1 MGRTAS
7 PRGRPRRRFF
17 SRESSLSDAAGPR
30 DPRAEGEPMKSVLI
44 TAALIAAAAGPSFGK
59 TVRIPVTRGAGG
71 VPVPCGEDPLRTCH
85 NRWHPD
91 IPEAAEAGA
100 GDTVI
105 FETRDAFD
113 NPFNRTST
121 PATVAAANLN
131 LIHPLTG
138 PLHVRGAKRGDVLA
152 VTMID
157 VGPGPDNF
165 GYTVAVPGFG
175 FLRDKFTDPAIAH
188 WELGPATSTGATRYA
203 TSRDLPGVRLPLH
216 GFAGTIG
223 VELGLPEIETAFSR
237 EEELR
242 AKQGFV
248 LPPEPTDAVPSR
260 LCGPHGRAKDR
271 CLRTIPPRENG
282 GNTDVKQMVK
292 GTTLLFPCFIDC
304 CGLSIGEVH
313 WAQGD
318 GEVSGTAIEMNA
330 IVTVKV
336 EVRKGLAKGFGG
348 WPMFQSN
355 RPGILRELEPDNF
368 IATIGVPV
376 KTPGNVIVEESWL
389 EGKFKP
395 LAGLANQSEDVTLA
409 ARDALTKMIDFLH
422 TKHGLT
428 PEQAYI
434 LCSVACDLKISNLV
448 DVPNFVVSN
457 FLHLDVFDR
466 SDDDD

>member
-1 MGRTAS
+1 
-7 PRGRPRRRFF
+7 
-17 SRESSLSDAAGPR
+17 
-30 DPRAEGEPMKSVLI
+30 MKRVLVLAL
-44 TAALIAAAAGPSFGK
+44 TAAASAPSFAKRGH
-59 TVRIPVTRGAGG
+59 IPVTIPITRVGG

-91 IPEAAEAGA
+91 IPDAAIAND

-113 NPFNRTST
+113 NPFNRSST

-138 PLHVRGAKRGDVLA
+138 PLMVNGAERGDVLA

-157 VGPGPDNF
+157 VRPGPDNF

-175 FLRDKFTDPAIAH
+175 FLRDVFTDPAIAH
-188 WELGPATSTGATRYA
+188 WELGAPPVNGTRYA

-223 VELGLPEIETAFSR
+223 VELGLPEIELAFAR

-242 AKQGFV
+242 AKNGFV
-248 LPPEPTDAVPSR
+248 LPPEPKDAVPSS
-260 LCGPHGRAKDR
+260 LCGPNGSAKDR

-292 GTTLLFPCFIDC
+292 GTTLLFPCFIKG
-304 CGLSIGEVH
+304 CGLSIGDVH

-336 EVRKGLAKGFGG
+336 EVRHRLKASDLGN
-348 WPMFQSN
+348 WPRFESSVAGVLKDLDPEHFVATM
-355 RPGILRELEPDNF
+355 GI
-368 IATIGVPV
+368 PV
-376 KTPGNVIVEESWL
+376 KPAGVVMEPELWIDKNSNHL
-389 EGKFKP
+389 LQP
-395 LAGLANQSEDVTLA
+395 LRNESEDVTLA
-409 ARDALTKMIDFLH
+409 ARDALLKMIAL
-422 TKHGLT
+422 LT
-428 PEQAYI
+428 GPTSPAPVPLSAEQAYL
-434 LCSVACDLKISNLV
+434 LCSVACDLHISNLV
-448 DVPNFVVSN
+448 DVPNYVVSN
-457 FLHLDVFDR
+457 FLPLDIFER
-466 SDDDD
+466 DDDHR

>member
-1 MGRTAS
+1 
-7 PRGRPRRRFF
+7 
-17 SRESSLSDAAGPR
+17 
-30 DPRAEGEPMKSVLI
+30 MKSLLI
-44 TAALIAAAAGPSFGK
+44 TAAALLAAAGPSFAK
-59 TVRIPVTRGAGG
+59 QVRIPITYAND
-71 VPVPCGEDPLRTCH
+71 VPVPCADDRLRTCH

-91 IPEAAEAGA
+91 IPAAAEVNS

-113 NPFNRTST
+113 NPFNRRST

-138 PLHVRGAKRGDVLA
+138 PLYVRGAKRGDVLA

-157 VGPGPDNF
+157 VGPGPDHF

-175 FLRDKFTDPAIAH
+175 FLRDVFTDPAIVH
-188 WELGPATSTGATRYA
+188 WELGPLESDGKTRFA

-223 VELGLPEIETAFSR
+223 VELGGPEIETAFTR

-248 LPPEPTDAVPSR
+248 LPPEPRDAVPSN
-260 LCGPHGRAKDR
+260 LCGPHGSAKDR

-292 GTTLLFPCFIDC
+292 GTTLLFPCFIEEG
-304 CGLSIGEVH
+304 CGLSIGDVH

-336 EVRKGLAKGFGG
+336 EVRKGQAAALNN
-348 WPMFQSN
+348 WPRFESN
-355 RPGILRELEPDNF
+355 RAGVLRELAPDNF
-368 IATIGVPV
+368 VATMGIPV
-376 KTPGNVIVEESWL
+376 KPAGVVMAPEHWIDVNSAFL
-389 EGKFKP
+389 LLPP
-395 LAGLANQSEDVTLA
+395 LRNESEDVTLA
-409 ARDALTKMIDFLH
+409 ARDALLKMIAL
-422 TKHGLT
+422 LT
-428 PEQAYI
+428 GPTSPAPSPLTAEQAYL
-434 LCSVACDLKISNLV
+434 LCSVACDLHISNLV
-448 DVPNFVVSN
+448 DVPNYVVSN
-457 FLHLDVFDR
+457 FLQLDVFR
-466 SDDDD
+466 GPGE

>member
-1 MGRTAS
+1 
-7 PRGRPRRRFF
+7 
-17 SRESSLSDAAGPR
+17 
-30 DPRAEGEPMKSVLI
+30 MK
-44 TAALIAAAAGPSFGK
+44 TAAFTAAALVALSSASSFGK
-59 TVRIPVTRGAGG
+59 QVRIPITRDRNF
-71 VPVPCGEDPLRTCH
+71 VPVPCAKEEPGICH

-91 IPEAAEAGA
+91 IPNRFSANP
-100 GDTVI
+100 GDTAV

-113 NPFNRTST
+113 NPFNRAST
-121 PATVAAANLN
+121 PATVAGANLN

-138 PLHVRGAKRGDVLA
+138 PLFVNGAKRGDVLA
-152 VTMID
+152 VTMVD
-157 VGPGPDNF
+157 VVPGPDQF

-175 FLRDKFTDPAIAH
+175 FLRDIFTKPFIVH
-188 WELGPATSTGATRYA
+188 WELGKVGTAHHARFATSK
-203 TSRDLPGVRLPLH
+203 DLPGVRLPLH

-223 VELGLPEIETAFSR
+223 VELGPIEVERALQR
-237 EEELR
+237 EDALLQ
-242 AKQGFV
+242 AKGFV
-248 LPPEPTDAVPSR
+248 LPPEPHDAVPAA
-260 LCGPHGRAKDR
+260 LCGVGGRVWDR

-282 GNTDVKQMVK
+282 GNTDIKQMVK
-292 GTTLLFPCFIDC
+292 GTTLLFPCFVDGC
-304 CGLSIGEVH
+304 MLSIGDVH

-336 EVRKGLAKGFGG
+336 EVRKGLANGFGG

-355 RPGILRELEPDNF
+355 RPGVLRELEPDNF

-376 KTPGNVIVEESWL
+376 KTPGHVIVEESWL

-395 LAGLANQSEDVTLA
+395 LADLANQSEDVTLA
-409 ARDALTKMIDFLH
+409 ARDALMKMIDFLH

-457 FLHLDVFDR
+457 FLHLDVFDD

>member
-1 MGRTAS
+1 
-7 PRGRPRRRFF
+7 
-17 SRESSLSDAAGPR
+17 
-30 DPRAEGEPMKSVLI
+30 MKRILWA
-44 TAALIAAAAGPSFGK
+44 AALCAAAAAPSFAK

-91 IPEAAEAGA
+91 IPEVAEAYP

-138 PLHVRGAKRGDVLA
+138 PLYVKGAKRGDVLA

-157 VGPGPDNF
+157 VRPGPDNF

-175 FLRDKFTDPAIAH
+175 FLRDVFTDPAIAH
-188 WELGPATSTGATRYA
+188 WELGGHPVGGVRYA

-223 VELGLPEIETAFSR
+223 VELGMPEIETAFAR

-248 LPPEPTDAVPSR
+248 LPPEPADAVPAD
-260 LCGPHGRAKDR
+260 LCGATGRARDR

-292 GTTLLFPCFIDC
+292 GTTLLFPCFIDG
-304 CGLSIGEVH
+304 CGLSIGDVH

-330 IVTVKV
+330 VVTVKV
-336 EVRKGLAKGFGG
+336 DIRKRQAAALGN
-348 WPMFQSN
+348 WPRFESTTA
-355 RPGILRELEPDNF
+355 GVLKDLEPDHF
-368 IATIGVPV
+368 VATMGIPV
-376 KTPGNVIVEESWL
+376 KPAGVVMAPELWIDVNSNHL
-389 EGKFKP
+389 LRP
-395 LAGLANQSEDVTLA
+395 LRNESEDVTLA
-409 ARDALTKMIDFLH
+409 ARDALLKMIAL
-422 TKHGLT
+422 LT
-428 PEQAYI
+428 GPTSPAPVPLSAEQAYL
-434 LCSVACDLKISNLV
+434 LCSVACDLHISNLV
-448 DVPNFVVSN
+448 DVPNYVVTN
-457 FLHLDVFDR
+457 FLQLDVFEAGP
-466 SDDDD
+466 

>member
-1 MGRTAS
+1 
-7 PRGRPRRRFF
+7 
-17 SRESSLSDAAGPR
+17 
-30 DPRAEGEPMKSVLI
+30 MKRILW
-44 TAALIAAAAGPSFGK
+44 TAALCAAVAAPSFAK
-59 TVRIPVTRGAGG
+59 TVRIPVSRGAGG

-91 IPEAAEAGA
+91 IPEVAEAHP

-138 PLHVRGAKRGDVLA
+138 PLYVKGAKRGDVLA

-175 FLRDKFTDPAIAH
+175 FLRDVFTDPAIAH
-188 WELGPATSTGATRYA
+188 WELGGHPVDGVRYA

-223 VELGLPEIETAFSR
+223 VELGMPEIETAFAR

-248 LPPEPTDAVPSR
+248 LPPEPADAVPAH
-260 LCGPHGRAKDR
+260 LCGPTGRARER

-292 GTTLLFPCFIDC
+292 GTTLLFPCFIDG
-304 CGLSIGEVH
+304 CGLSIGDVH

-336 EVRKGLAKGFGG
+336 DIRRRQAAALGNWPRFESNTAGVLKGLQPENFVAT
-348 WPMFQSN
+348 M
-355 RPGILRELEPDNF
+355 GI
-368 IATIGVPV
+368 PV
-376 KTPGNVIVEESWL
+376 KPAGVVMAPELWIDVNSNHL
-389 EGKFKP
+389 LRP
-395 LAGLANQSEDVTLA
+395 LRNESEDVTLA
-409 ARDALTKMIDFLH
+409 ARDALLKMIAL
-422 TKHGLT
+422 LT
-428 PEQAYI
+428 GPTSPAPVPLSAEQAYL
-434 LCSVACDLKISNLV
+434 LCSVACDLHISNLV
-448 DVPNFVVSN
+448 DVPNYVVSN
-457 FLHLDVFDR
+457 FLQLDVFEHGP
-466 SDDDD
+466 

>member
-1 MGRTAS
+1 MARAAS
-7 PRGRPRRRFF
+7 PRGRPRRRYF
-17 SRESSLSDAAGPR
+17 SRESSIADAAGPGH
-30 DPRAEGEPMKSVLI
+30 PRAEGEAMKSVLI

-91 IPEAAEAGA
+91 IPEVAQASP

-121 PATVAAANLN
+121 RATVAGANLN

-175 FLRDKFTDPAIAH
+175 FLRDVFTDPAIVH
-188 WELGPATSTGATRYA
+188 WELGAPPINGTRYA

-223 VELGLPEIETAFSR
+223 VELGLPEIEAAFAR

-242 AKQGFV
+242 AKHVFV

-260 LCGPHGRAKDR
+260 LCGPMGREKDR

-292 GTTLLFPCFIDC
+292 GTTLLFPCFIDG
-304 CGLSIGEVH
+304 CGLSVGDVH

-336 EVRKGLAKGFGG
+336 DVRKGLADGFGG
-348 WPMFQSN
+348 WPKFQSS
-355 RPGILRELEPDNF
+355 RAGVLRDLDPDNF

-376 KTPGNVIVEESWL
+376 KSPGTVIAEEPWTD
-389 EGKFKP
+389 G
-395 LAGLANQSEDVTLA
+395 V
-409 ARDALTKMIDFLH
+409 
-422 TKHGLT
+422 
-428 PEQAYI
+428 
-434 LCSVACDLKISNLV
+434 
-448 DVPNFVVSN
+448 
-457 FLHLDVFDR
+457 
-466 SDDDD
+466 

>member
-1 MGRTAS
+1 MNR
-7 PRGRPRRRFF
+7 
-17 SRESSLSDAAGPR
+17 
-30 DPRAEGEPMKSVLI
+30 VLLL
-44 TAALIAAAAGPSFGK
+44 ALIAAAAAPSFAK

-91 IPEAAEAGA
+91 IPEAAVASG

-113 NPFNRTST
+113 NPFNRAST

-138 PLHVRGAKRGDVLA
+138 PLMVRGAKRGDVLA

-175 FLRDKFTDPAIAH
+175 FLRDVFTDPAIAH
-188 WELGPATSTGATRYA
+188 WELGAPPVNGTRYA

-223 VELGLPEIETAFSR
+223 VELGLTEIEAAFAR

-248 LPPEPTDAVPSR
+248 LPPEPTDAVPSS
-260 LCGPHGRAKDR
+260 LCGPNGTAKDR

-292 GTTLLFPCFIDC
+292 GTTLLFPCFIDG
-304 CGLSIGEVH
+304 CGLSVGDVH

-336 EVRKGLAKGFGG
+336 EIRKHQAAALGN
-348 WPMFQSN
+348 WPRFESTVAGVLKDLDPDHFVATM
-355 RPGILRELEPDNF
+355 GI
-368 IATIGVPV
+368 PV
-376 KTPGNVIVEESWL
+376 KPAGVVMAPELWIEANTIIDANGNHL
-389 EGKFKP
+389 LRP
-395 LAGLANQSEDVTLA
+395 LRNESEDVTLA
-409 ARDALTKMIDFLH
+409 ARDALLKMIAL
-422 TKHGLT
+422 LT
-428 PEQAYI
+428 GPTSPAPVPLNAEQAYL
-434 LCSVACDLKISNLV
+434 LCSVACDLHISNLV
-448 DVPNFVVSN
+448 DVPNYVVSN
-457 FLHLDVFDR
+457 FLQLDVFDQGP
-466 SDDDD
+466 

>member
-1 MGRTAS
+1 
-7 PRGRPRRRFF
+7 
-17 SRESSLSDAAGPR
+17 
-30 DPRAEGEPMKSVLI
+30 MKSVLI
-44 TAALIAAAAGPSFGK
+44 STAALLVAAAGPSFAK
-59 TVRIPVTRGAGG
+59 QVRIPITYLNK
-71 VPVPCGEDPLRTCH
+71 VPVPCADDPLRTCH

-91 IPEAAEAGA
+91 IPEAAEADP

-121 PATVAAANLN
+121 PATVAAAKLN

-157 VGPGPDNF
+157 VRPGPDNF

-175 FLRDKFTDPAIAH
+175 FLRDVFTEPAIAH
-188 WELGPATSTGATRYA
+188 WELGASAINGTRFA

-223 VELGLPEIETAFSR
+223 VELGLPEIETAFTR

-248 LPPEPTDAVPSR
+248 LPPEPTDAVPAS
-260 LCGPHGRAKDR
+260 LCGHAGRARDR

-292 GTTLLFPCFIDC
+292 GTTLLFPCFIDG
-304 CGLSIGEVH
+304 CGLSIGDVH

-336 EVRKGLAKGFGG
+336 EVRKGLAAAFGN
-348 WPMFQSN
+348 WPRFESN
-355 RPGILRELEPDNF
+355 TAGVLKQLAPEHFVATMGI
-368 IATIGVPV
+368 PV
-376 KTPGNVIVEESWL
+376 KPAGVVMAPEHWIDVNSAFL
-389 EGKFKP
+389 LLPP
-395 LAGLANQSEDVTLA
+395 LRNESEDVTLA
-409 ARDALTKMIDFLH
+409 ARDALLKMIDL
-422 TKHGLT
+422 LT
-428 PEQAYI
+428 GPTSPAPSKLTAEQAYL
-434 LCSVACDLKISNLV
+434 LCSVACDLHISNLV
-448 DVPNFVVSN
+448 DVPNYVVSN
-457 FLHLDVFDR
+457 FLQLDVFKQGE
-466 SDDDD
+466 DDE

>member
-1 MGRTAS
+1 
-7 PRGRPRRRFF
+7 
-17 SRESSLSDAAGPR
+17 
-30 DPRAEGEPMKSVLI
+30 MKSVLI
-44 TAALIAAAAGPSFGK
+44 TVALAAAAAWPSSAN
-59 TVRIPVTRGAGG
+59 TVRIPVTKGAGG
-71 VPVPCGEDPLRTCH
+71 VPVPCAEDPLRTCH

-91 IPEAAEAGA
+91 IPDAADASP

-175 FLRDKFTDPAIAH
+175 FLRDVFTDPAIVH
-188 WELGPATSTGATRYA
+188 WELAPATSQGGTRYA

-223 VELGLPEIETAFSR
+223 VELGLHEIETAFSR

-260 LCGPHGRAKDR
+260 LCGPHGRARDR

-292 GTTLLFPCFIDC
+292 GTTLLFPCFIDG
-304 CGLSIGEVH
+304 CGLSVGDVH

-330 IVTVKV
+330 VVTVKV
-336 EVRKGLAKGFGG
+336 DIRKRQATALGNWPRFESNTPGVLKDLAPEHFVAT
-348 WPMFQSN
+348 M
-355 RPGILRELEPDNF
+355 GI
-368 IATIGVPV
+368 PV
-376 KTPGNVIVEESWL
+376 KPAGVVMAPELWIDVNSNHL
-389 EGKFKP
+389 LRP
-395 LAGLANQSEDVTLA
+395 LRNESEDVTLA
-409 ARDALTKMIDFLH
+409 ARDALLKMIAL
-422 TKHGLT
+422 LT
-428 PEQAYI
+428 GPTSPAPSRLTAEQAYL
-434 LCSVACDLKISNLV
+434 LCSVACDLHISNVV
-448 DVPNFVVSN
+448 DVPNYVVSN
-457 FLHLDVFDR
+457 FLHLDVFETAP
-466 SDDDD
+466 